1 LLIAAFGAAS
11 FTGCE
16 LESPERSAPRADTR
30 PVAGA
35 VARVGGRSIGG
46 AEVLALM
53 RSDALSAEDALNRL
67 VDEELLA
74 QEAERLGLVPDP
86 GTEQAIERLMVRA
99 MLHELEKENTPES
112 VTEQELREDYA
123 LHADK
128 FHIPERRR
136 SWHILVKQADEAGRL
151 RAQSILREIQRA
163 EDPRLVF
170 ERYSEAGRDDSG
182 FEIKAEDLPELTRQ
196 ASIERPYKDAL
207 FAAPAEGPL
216 KDVIKTSYG
225 WHAIVVSEILPEETR
240 SLADVEVESRERLSQ
255 RNRFAKLVEI
265 VEGLEAKG
273 LVQYDNDAVERLVS
287 ATHLPRGEPGA
298 DAAR

>member
-1 LLIAAFGAAS
+1 MLIAAFGAAS

-16 LESPERSAPRADTR
+16 LESPERSTPRADTR
-30 PVAGA
+30 PVADA
-35 VARVGGRSIGG
+35 VARVGGRSIGA

-53 RSDALSAEDALNRL
+53 QSDGLSAEDALNRL

-74 QEAERLGLVPDP
+74 QEAERLGLVQDSA
-86 GTEQAIERLMVRA
+86 TEQAIERLMVRA

-123 LHADK
+123 SHADE

-151 RAQSILREIQRA
+151 RAQSILREIRRA

-170 ERYSEAGRDDSG
+170 ERYSEAGHDDSG

-196 ASIERPYKDAL
+196 ASVERPYKDAL
-207 FAAPAEGPL
+207 FAATAEGPL

-273 LVQYDNDAVERLVS
+273 LVHYDNDTVERLLS
-287 ATHLPRGEPGA
+287 APHLPQ
-298 DAAR
+298 